1 MTRLIQHFCAPLS
14 SPNFFQAIARDQKAQ
29 AKRPILKDLR
39 DSSQKFTEGLPRAGE
54 NGN

>member
-29 AKRPILKDLR
+29 AKRPT
-39 DSSQKFTEGLPRAGE
+39 QRAT
-54 NGN
+54 NPLQTNP